1 MQSGLNINNPMV
13 AEAFR
18 AALRSQLF
26 VIAGIFLL
34 LWLARLIAAS
44 WWPSPAQARSG
55 SGVAAGQASTG
66 EASKAEVGKGG
77 AKAGVALWREPAA
90 RRVLRIGFG
99 LIWIFDGI
107 LQAQPAMPL
116 GLTSQVIQP
125 STDGAP
131 GWVRHLVNWGATPWT
146 YHPIPVATSAVWIQV
161 GIGLWLLVGGQ
172 GRWNRLGA
180 LASVGWG
187 LIVWVFGEAFGGIF
201 SPGLTWLFGAPG
213 AALFYCAAGVLLA
226 LPPGAWRSPRLGR
239 LTLAGMGAFFA
250 GMALLQAWPGRGFW
264 QGTLDGQAGPLTSMI
279 QSMAQTPQPHFMAS
293 LVSGFA
299 GFVATHGFAVNLF
312 TVIAL
317 AAIGVAFLSAGF
329 HRGAGFGWGQP
340 RLAQIG
346 MWAGIVLCLADWVL
360 VEDLGFFGGLGTDPN
375 SMIPM
380 ALVFVCGYLA
390 MTGATAR
397 SPEAEWSAKAAKPE
411 LAGSELAGTEQE
423 RQGRSGPEQDRPD
436 GEQPGPAG
444 PERDRPDA
452 GPAGQRRGRLATLF
466 LSGLRPVATAS
477 AGSIAA
483 LGALGVTLVGVL
495 PAAAASTNP
504 HADPI
509 IAQAID
515 GTAALVNYRAAGFT
529 LTDQNGA
536 QVSLAGL
543 HGKVV
548 LLTFL
553 DPVCTNDCP
562 LIGREFAEAG
572 RILAADSGRI
582 RLAAIV
588 ASRTYRSVAVMQ
600 AYDRAEGLGHLP
612 DWLYLTGTV
621 PQLTKVWHD
630 YAVAV
635 QTLPAG
641 AMTLH
646 NDIAYVIDQSGQIRQ
661 VLNMD
666 PGPGTSVSQSSFAT
680 QLAGAA
686 RQVLGER

>member
-1 MQSGLNINNPMV
+1 MSGMQSGLNVNNPMI

-18 AALRSQLF
+18 AALRTQLF
-26 VIAGIFLL
+26 VIAAIFLL

-44 WWPSPAQARSG
+44 WWPSQGALKTAPAA
-55 SGVAAGQASTG
+55 
-66 EASKAEVGKGG
+66 
-77 AKAGVALWREPAA
+77 WPEPVA

-99 LIWIFDGI
+99 LIWILDGI

-125 STDGAP
+125 STVGSP
-131 GWVRHLVNWGATPWT
+131 GWVTHLVNWGATPWT
-146 YHPIPVATSAVWIQV
+146 YHPIPVAASAVWIQV

-172 GRWNRLGA
+172 GRWGRLGG
-180 LASVGWG
+180 LVSVGWG
-187 LIVWVFGEAFGGIF
+187 LIVWVFGEAFGSIF
-201 SPGLTWLFGAPG
+201 APGLTWLFGAPG

-226 LPPGAWRSPRLGR
+226 LPPRAWRTPRLGR
-239 LTLAGMGAFFA
+239 LVLTGMGVFFA

-264 QGTLDGQAGPLTSMI
+264 QGTVHGGAGTLTGMVK
-279 QSMAQTPQPHFMAS
+279 SMASTPQPHFLAS
-293 LVSGFA
+293 LVSDFA
-299 GFVATHGFAVNLF
+299 GFVAAHGFAVNLF
-312 TVIAL
+312 SVVAL
-317 AAIGVAFLSAGF
+317 AAIGVAFIGAGLQ
-329 HRGAGFGWGQP
+329 RGPGFGWGQP

-360 VEDLGFFGGLGTDPN
+360 VEDCGFFGGLGTDPN

-390 MTGATAR
+390 MTRATAT
-397 SPEAEWSAKAAKPE
+397 SPEAVWSARAEAASPDPDAKP
-411 LAGSELAGTEQE
+411 AASGTGSH
-423 RQGRSGPEQDRPD
+423 
-436 GEQPGPAG
+436 
-444 PERDRPDA
+444 
-452 GPAGQRRGRLATLF
+452 GRLVTLL
-466 LSGLRPVATAS
+466 LSALRPVATAS

-483 LGALGVTLVGVL
+483 LGALGVVLVGVL

-509 IAQAID
+509 IAESIG
-515 GTAALVNYRAAGFT
+515 GTAGVVDYRAAGFT

-536 QVSLAGL
+536 RVSLASL
-543 HGKVV
+543 RGKVV

-562 LIGREFAEAG
+562 LIGREFAAAG
-572 RILAADSGRI
+572 RLLAGDSGRV
-582 RLAAIV
+582 RLAAVV
-588 ASRTYRSVAVMQ
+588 ASRTYRSVAVMR
-600 AYDRAEGLGHLP
+600 AYDQEAGLGKLP

-621 PQLTKVWHD
+621 AQLSRVWHD

-646 NDIAYVIDQSGQIRQ
+646 SDIAYVIDQSGRIRQ
-661 VLNMD
+661 ILNMD
-666 PGPGTSVSQSSFAT
+666 PGPGTAVTLSSFAT

-686 RQVLGER
+686 RQVLAER